1 MVRPHMPLDPKQL
14 RQEARRHQNA
24 RPDTTVGREG
34 TGTTR
39 AIRTALPVI
48 YQLRKDRVSWS
59 AIAEALAVQGVVQ
72 GKDRIPLTTN
82 RLTAIVSQIEEQD
95 RKKASKAGNRARSDA
110 PNRPTGPARRLS
122 LSSDLTTPPVP
133 SDPQP
138 SSTEDERRVAA
149 LKNIRSVLKKD

>member
-1 MVRPHMPLDPKQL
+1 MPLDPKQL
-14 RQEARRHQNA
+14 RQDARRLQNA
-24 RPDTTVGREG
+24 RPGTSVGRES

-48 YQLRKDRVSWS
+48 YQLRKDGVSWT

-95 RKKASKAGNRARSDA
+95 RKKANKAGNRVRSDTPHHPA
-110 PNRPTGPARRLS
+110 EPARRLS
-122 LSSDLTTPPVP
+122 LSSDLTTRPAPL
-133 SDPQP
+133 DPQP
-138 SSTEDERRVAA
+138 SSTEDELRTAA
-149 LKNIRSVLKKD
+149 LENIKSVLKKD

>member
-1 MVRPHMPLDPKQL
+1 MPLDPKQL
-14 RQEARRHQNA
+14 RQDARRLQNA
-24 RPDTTVGREG
+24 RPGTSVGRES

-48 YQLRKDRVSWS
+48 YQLRKDGVSWT

-95 RKKASKAGNRARSDA
+95 RKKANKAGNRVRSDA
-110 PNRPTGPARRLS
+110 PHHPAEPVSRLS
-122 LSSDLTTPPVP
+122 LSSDLTTRPA
-133 SDPQP
+133 SLDPRP
-138 SSTEDERRVAA
+138 SSTEDELRTAA
-149 LKNIRSVLKKD
+149 LENIKSVLKKD